1 MKLENIPGMVVGI
14 IVAILIISVVAI
26 PIIDSLPATSYEYA
40 DNEQISNRLGYEENP
55 TIEIEVLDASTRSL
69 KIDSTTITYS
79 SAFTILSADFAV
91 GAASSTNALF
101 FFTEQSNTTLAT
113 GDKISVTN
121 GAWTFTPTSGST
133 QSGQIDW
140 IIYPDDNGDWAK
152 YSNINAKV
160 SADST
165 IYVAGGA
172 AGTTGVL
179 EGTVNDGFT
188 PLFVYPS
195 GSTMTVTL
203 NKTPI
208 EGGLS
213 YNVDATN
220 GITSVNGSNSNTG
233 TANGIV
239 IAPIKYKIESDNATS
254 TIIDIIPI
262 LLVVSVLMG
271 VVALFVNRSS

>member
-26 PIIDSLPATSYEYA
+26 PIIDSMPSYSYDYA
-40 DNEQISNRLGYEENP
+40 DNEQISDRLAYETDP

-69 KIDSTTITYS
+69 KVDSTTITYAS
-79 SAFTILSADFAV
+79 SFTIMSADFAI
-91 GAASSTNALF
+91 GAATSSTSLF

-140 IIYPDDNGDWAK
+140 ILYPSENGDWAK
-152 YSNINAKV
+152 YNNINAKV
-160 SADST
+160 SADTT

-172 AGTTGVL
+172 AGTTGVA
-179 EGTVNDGFT
+179 EGTANDGFT
-188 PLFVYPS
+188 QLFVYPS

-213 YNVDATN
+213 YNVDAIG
-220 GITSVNGSNSNTG
+220 GISSVNGSNSNTG
-233 TANGIV
+233 TVNGV
-239 IAPIKYKIESDNATS
+239 IFAPIKYKIEADDATS

-271 VVALFVNRSS
+271 VVALFINRSS

>member
-26 PIIDSLPATSYEYA
+26 PIIDSMPATNYEYA
-40 DNEQISNRLGYEENP
+40 DNEQISNRLAYEENP
-55 TIEIEVLDASTRSL
+55 TIEIEVLDASTRSF
-69 KIDSTTITYS
+69 KINSTTITYP
-79 SAFTILSADFAV
+79 ATFTIMSPDFGIGV
-91 GAASSTNALF
+91 ASSSTTSFL
-101 FFTEQSNTTLAT
+101 FTEQQKVTLAT

-140 IIYPDDNGDWAK
+140 ILYPDENGDWAR
-152 YSNINAKV
+152 YNATNAKV
-160 SADST
+160 SADTTFFVVGGTGS
-165 IYVAGGA
+165 IY
-172 AGTTGVL
+172 GVS
-179 EGTVNDGFT
+179 EGTATGEFT
-188 PLFVYPS
+188 QLFVNPS
-195 GSTMTVTL
+195 GSTMTVNI

-213 YNVDATN
+213 YNVDTS
-220 GITSVNGSNSNTG
+220 GSITVSNNSNTSTVSG
-233 TANGIV
+233 TV
-239 IAPIKYKIESDNATS
+239 FAPIKYKVEANSTIM